1 MYFNETAFTSLEKK
15 IRNSGNPDAHED
27 LESVKDIMDS
37 LFAYVETVVRG
48 ETEVRMRDESVD
60 GQDYRSLISEYDAKR
75 HSRHEAAISGTKLL
89 NRLAVLYGTEPVFT
103 GDETQ
108 RHQIAD
114 FCLEFCSWLFANRM
128 RKLS

>member
-15 IRNSGNPDAHED
+15 IRNSGSPDAHED
-27 LESVKDIMDS
+27 LENVKDSMGS

-48 ETEVRMRDESVD
+48 ETEIRMRDEGTD
-60 GQDYRSLISEYDAKR
+60 GQDYRNLISDYDTRR

-114 FCLEFCSWLFANRM
+114 FCQEFCSWLFASRM